1 MTGGFGLQQYLE
13 FIYFGNTLRI
23 YLMFAAAVGLS
34 LLAVSLIGHFLVG
47 HLQRLQANRASPVYR
62 LLLQSVRKNLLPTGY
77 FLSFYFST
85 KILFM
90 NPVLTKLIETAV
102 TAFVAVMAA
111 LFASNLVMFS
121 FERYGEKKKQDTS
134 DMRSELALKW
144 LSSSIKF
151 LIWVLAAI
159 LFLDNIGIKINS
171 LIAGLGVGGIAIA
184 FASQSIIADFFCFFT
199 IFFDRPFEI
208 GDFIKAGEQSGIVEH
223 IGIKTTRI
231 RALSGEQLV
240 FSNTDLTSA
249 RIQNF
254 KTMTK
259 RRVLFS
265 IGVTY
270 DTPVEH
276 LREIPAIIRE
286 IVESTSKTDFGRVHF
301 ASYGNFSLNF
311 EIVYFILSGDYDTFM
326 DISQSI
332 NLRIKE
338 EFDKRGIEFAFPTQT
353 LYLAGQG
360 SAGQTTTIV

>member
-1 MTGGFGLQQYLE
+1 MQQYLE
-13 FIYFGNTLRI
+13 FVYFGNTMRG
-23 YLMFAAAVGLS
+23 YLIFAAVAGLS
-34 LLAVSLIGHFLVG
+34 LLALSLLGRFFVG
-47 HLQRLQANRASPVYR
+47 RLRRLQEKKASPVYR
-62 LLLQSVRKNLLPTGY
+62 LLLQSVRKNLLPTAY

-85 KILFM
+85 RILTL
-90 NPVLTKLIETAV
+90 NPALTKFIEVAV

-111 LFASNLVMFS
+111 LFASNLVVFS

-134 DMRSELALKW
+134 DTRSELALKW
-144 LSSSIKF
+144 LSNSVKF
-151 LIWVLAAI
+151 VIWILTAA
-159 LFLDNIGIKINS
+159 LFLDNVGIKINS

-208 GDFIKAGEQSGIVEH
+208 GDFIKTGEQSGIVEH

-240 FSNTDLTSA
+240 FSNTDLTSS

-270 DTPVEH
+270 GTSVDH

-286 IVESTSKTDFGRVHF
+286 IIESTSYTDFGRAHF
-301 ASYGNFSLNF
+301 AAFGSFSLNF
-311 EIVYFILSGDYDTFM
+311 EIVYFVLNGNYDTFM

-353 LYLAGQG
+353 LYLSGRD
-360 SAGQTTTIV
+360 SSDKPTTND

>member
-1 MTGGFGLQQYLE
+1 MQQYLE
-13 FIYFGNTLRI
+13 FAYYGNTMRS
-23 YLMFAAAVGLS
+23 YLMFAAAAGLS
-34 LLAVSLIGHFLVG
+34 LLAVSLLGRFFVSRLR
-47 HLQRLQANRASPVYR
+47 HLQEKKASPVYR
-62 LLLQSVRKNLLPTGY
+62 LLLQSVQKNLLPTGY

-85 KILFM
+85 KILSI
-90 NPVLTKLIETAV
+90 NPGLTKLMEVAV

-111 LFASNLVMFS
+111 VFAVNLVMFS
-121 FERYGEKKKQDTS
+121 FERYGEKKKQDTT
-134 DMRSELALKW
+134 DTRSELALKW
-144 LSSSIKF
+144 LSNSIKF
-151 LIWVLAAI
+151 VIWVLAAI
-159 LFLDNIGIKINS
+159 LFLDNVGIKINS

-259 RRVLFS
+259 RRILFS

-270 DTPVEH
+270 GTSVEH

-286 IVESTSKTDFGRVHF
+286 IVESTSKTDFGRAHF
-301 ASYGNFSLNF
+301 ASYGSFSLNF
-311 EIVYFILSGDYDTFM
+311 EIVYFVLNGDYETFM
-326 DISQSI
+326 DVSQSI

-353 LYLAGQG
+353 LYLAGQD
-360 SAGQTTTIV
+360 SFAQPTAIV